1 MSSMRPSSS
10 RCTRIVGRVLRQ
22 LEMLS
27 AASISHLRALLT
39 IRVHLELDGRTLD
52 IVHCTFFTLKSQ
64 NFTDYDVSLNHLC
77 EPSISF
83 S

>member
-1 MSSMRPSSS
+1 MASMRPSSS
-10 RCTRIVGRVLRQ
+10 RCTQIVGRVLRQ

-52 IVHCTFFTLKSQ
+52 IVH
-64 NFTDYDVSLNHLC
+64 SLNVLRFPH
-77 EPSISF
+77 SRWW
-83 S
+83 